1 MKKIIALVCGAVLG
15 GTLLAD
21 DSDVSQLRHARFG
34 MFIHWGL
41 YAQPG
46 GRWKGEKMPGAE
58 AASAGDRFGEWL
70 QSYYMIPTAE
80 YAPIAKSFNPTK
92 FDAADWARRM
102 KDAGLGYVVFTTK
115 HHEGFSMFGTKVSDY
130 NIVDA
135 TPFGRDVFRELAS
148 ACRREGIKVG
158 AYYSQN
164 LDWHEFDAGDP
175 DHDQFGL
182 EKGVRHWGN
191 CWEFTDFA
199 KKDFDRYFRGKVF
212 PQVEELLTKYGD
224 IFLMWFDT
232 PTGMKPEQSRALREH
247 VRRLSPHTLVNSRIG
262 NGCGDYKSM
271 GDNELVTNRSEI
283 VTESAMTLNDTWG
296 FRYDDHHW
304 KTPYAVATIL
314 AQNLSHDANVLLNV
328 GPRPDGA
335 FPDATRDILADVGA
349 WRRRT
354 NFAIQGVR
362 GSPFKEDFPWG
373 WCMVAPGNV
382 LQLVLRQEWKEDVV
396 LRGVADKVEAC
407 TCGFEQKG
415 DVVVIRP
422 PQAPDLMPRVI
433 RLKLEAK

>member
-1 MKKIIALVCGAVLG
+1 MA
-15 GTLLAD
+15 
-21 DSDVSQLRHARFG
+21 QLRHARFG

-41 YAQPG
+41 YAQLG
-46 GRWKGEKMPGAE
+46 GRWKGEMMAGAE
-58 AASAGDRFGEWL
+58 AKCAGNRFGEWI
-70 QSYYMIPTAE
+70 QSYFMIPTSE
-80 YAPIAKSFNPTK
+80 YEPIAKSFNPVK
-92 FDAADWARRM
+92 FDAMSWVRQM
-102 KDAGLGYVVFTTK
+102 KDVGMGYVVFTAK
-115 HHEGFSMFGTKVSDY
+115 HHEGFSMFGTKVSAY

-135 TPFGRDVFRELAS
+135 TPFGRDVFKELAD
-148 ACRREGIKVG
+148 ACRKEGIKVG
-158 AYYSQN
+158 FYYSQN

-175 DHDQFGL
+175 DCDMFKLG
-182 EKGVRHWGN
+182 KGTRHWGN

-199 KKDFDRYFRGKVF
+199 KKDFGRYFKGKVF

-224 IFLMWFDT
+224 VFLVWFDT
-232 PTGMKPEQSRALREH
+232 PAGMKPEESRALREH
-247 VRRLSPHTLVNSRIG
+247 VRKLSPHTLVNSRIG

-373 WCMVAPGNV
+373 WCMIAPGNV
-382 LQLVLRQEWKEDVV
+382 LQLVIRKEWTDDIVLEGVV
-396 LRGVADKVEAC
+396 DRVTAC
-407 TCGFEQKG
+407 TVPYERKDGRIVLKPSQE
-415 DVVVIRP
+415 P
-422 PQAPDLMPRVI
+422 NLMPRVI
-433 RLKLEAK
+433 RVTLDGSQPGIGN